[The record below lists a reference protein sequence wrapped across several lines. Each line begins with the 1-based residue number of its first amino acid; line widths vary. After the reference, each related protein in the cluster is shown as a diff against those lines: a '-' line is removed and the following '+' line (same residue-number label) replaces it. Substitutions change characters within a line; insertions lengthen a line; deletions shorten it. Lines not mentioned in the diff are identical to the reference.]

1 MEEKVPS
8 VIWSAEPS
16 RCFSGRTQAQRGRTT
31 SKMVKMG
38 WRKQQGSAKRD
49 QFASEASLGL
59 PTKIR
64 INDTEGMCGAPRTS
78 GKSFLVDHGGPERS
92 WSTTQHHGPA
102 GAPGPPLD
110 HLDPAWTTSCNH
122 TPEIAVQGGSRWTR
136 GTTGTMELGGGPG
149 ALWSHFYILLMYFW
163 NLTRLLL

>member
-1 MEEKVPS
+1 MYE
-8 VIWSAEPS
+8 
-16 RCFSGRTQAQRGRTT
+16 
-31 SKMVKMG
+31 
-38 WRKQQGSAKRD
+38 
-49 QFASEASLGL
+49 L
-59 PTKIR
+59 
-64 INDTEGMCGAPRTS
+64 TS

-136 GTTGTMELGGGPG
+136 GTTGTMQLGGGPG
-149 ALWSHFYILLMYFW
+149 VLWSHFYILLMCDSLIAHKYSIS
-163 NLTRLLL
+163 NLHSPAWGYYLFLP